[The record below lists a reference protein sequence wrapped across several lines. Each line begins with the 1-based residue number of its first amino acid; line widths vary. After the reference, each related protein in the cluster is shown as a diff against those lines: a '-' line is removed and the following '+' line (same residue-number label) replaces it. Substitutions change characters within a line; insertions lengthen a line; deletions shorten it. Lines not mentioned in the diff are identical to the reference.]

1 VKDGETSKPS
11 SVDDRA
17 TRNTWRIVHLP
28 ALGGDVEVQGIPL
41 KLLRKK
47 MEKATRPGRGRLA
60 ASRILGAIEPSSTTP
75 NATSSLMMQTIETAS
90 E

>member
-1 VKDGETSKPS
+1 MKDGETSKPS

-47 MEKATRPGRGRLA
+47 MEKATRPGRGAWLRA
-60 ASRILGAIEPSSTTP
+60 ESLGR
-75 NATSSLMMQTIETAS
+75 
-90 E
+90 